1 MQIAWQSNPT
11 RAERLRVT
19 RTRVVAVG
27 RSSWWDEAMVGG
39 AFCGAPHFGDA
50 RLRAPVQPP
59 RVSSVLAAGIL
70 IVSMRASSCG
80 AFAAAARV
88 VPVASR
94 RSSPVALS
102 SCGEAP
108 AAARRAALARAS
120 ARVPRGRVAASTRAT
135 AEDDASAAT
144 AMDSEPLLLRHAG
157 LEGDALVA
165 SVDATKATEIRAE
178 LKVFGVNTAGL
189 KAQIAERLVECYRIT
204 VRPPTER
211 SPSRRSEREHRPD
224 PRRPPPRHRTRCPNP
239 ARRGG

>member
-1 MQIAWQSNPT
+1 MALFAAPHTSAT
-11 RAERLRVT
+11 RASER
-19 RTRVVAVG
+19 
-27 RSSWWDEAMVGG
+27 
-39 AFCGAPHFGDA
+39 P
-50 RLRAPVQPP
+50 
-59 RVSSVLAAGIL
+59 
-70 IVSMRASSCG
+70 
-80 AFAAAARV
+80 
-88 VPVASR
+88 
-94 RSSPVALS
+94 SSPLVCRLS
-102 SCGEAP
+102 SPHDESATGEE
-108 AAARRAALARAS
+108 RRDATGTTRA
-120 ARVPRGRVAASTRAT
+120 AASTRAT

-224 PRRPPPRHRTRCPNP
+224 PRRPPPRHRTRCPHP

>member
-1 MQIAWQSNPT
+1 M
-11 RAERLRVT
+11 
-19 RTRVVAVG
+19 RVVACG
-27 RSSWWDEAMVGG
+27 RSARLGAVGAQLATTRPRVGG
-39 AFCGAPHFGDA
+39 AFCGARHFGDA

-59 RVSSVLAAGIL
+59 PVSSVLAAGAL
-70 IVSMRASSCG
+70 IASMRASSCG

-108 AAARRAALARAS
+108 AAARRAALARAP

-135 AEDDASAAT
+135 AEDDASAA
-144 AMDSEPLLLRHAG
+144 APMDSEPPLLRHAG

-165 SVDATKATEIRAE
+165 SVDATKATEIKAE

-204 VRPPTER
+204 VRLPTER
-211 SPSRRSEREHRPD
+211 SASRRSANTARTLADLRRDD
-224 PRRPPPRHRTRCPNP
+224 PTRCPNP
-239 ARRGG
+239 IGG

>member
-1 MQIAWQSNPT
+1 
-11 RAERLRVT
+11 
-19 RTRVVAVG
+19 
-27 RSSWWDEAMVGG
+27 MVGG

-120 ARVPRGRVAASTRAT
+120 ARVRA
-135 AEDDASAAT
+135 DASPRRRAP
-144 AMDSEPLLLRHAG
+144 PLRMTRPPPPRWIRNRSLLRHAG

-224 PRRPPPRHRTRCPNP
+224 PRRPPPRHRTRCPHP